1 MPARLS
7 PVIAATA
14 QWLTRSLPT
23 HGGALSTALCE
34 IQARQAVTVAA
45 RLRHPTPVDAELVGL
60 AGPGGTTHLDGVT
73 GAEGLGSEP
82 WRSWVDEVVAS
93 WAACLLSHAG
103 LAARAVPALPPG
115 LRRVP
120 PPPLPG
126 PDGQQGGGLAP
137 PPGPRVLGG
146 PPPRA
151 VAAGAPGTRIHAVGH
166 GSTPA
171 A

>member
-14 QWLTRSLPT
+14 QWLTRSFPAP
-23 HGGALSTALCE
+23 GGALSTALCE

-60 AGPGGTTHLDGVT
+60 AGPGGTTRLDGVT

-93 WAACLLSHAG
+93 WAACLLSDAG
-103 LAARAVPALPPG
+103 LAARAVPALPSG
-115 LRRVP
+115 SRVP

-137 PPGPRVLGG
+137 PTGHGVLGG

-151 VAAGAPGTRIHAVGH
+151 VAAGAPGTRIHTVGH